1 MEGFSRIE
9 IKELSNQ
16 VLERIGTSMASGTS
30 AARGHGHIL

>member
-9 IKELSNQ
+9 IKELNNQ
-16 VLERIGTSMASGTS
+16 VLEKIGTSIALGTS